1 MNIYNKRNIVV
12 ILSLSLSVFFGCAT
26 TNNQKQLTGPKDG
39 VKVESASKMRHIV
52 SSRDLIIAA
61 EKEFEKIKQNAKKTK
76 KLAKSDDALLIKL
89 KKILNKIQP
98 FATSW
103 NPASL
108 RWEWEI
114 ILINDKQLNAFC
126 MPGGKI
132 AFFRGIVEELNLTDD
147 EIGVI
152 MGHEMAHA
160 LREHARSRIAKGQL
174 TNLGSDIISSAL
186 GLGRGER
193 RLLGYG
199 SQLLGLS
206 FSRKD
211 EKDADL
217 VGLDLTARA
226 GFNPRA
232 GLTLWE
238 KMAKAN
244 DGSPPEW
251 LSTHP
256 SNKSRL
262 TEIKKT
268 LPAVEPLFNE
278 SIDHKK

>member
-1 MNIYNKRNIVV
+1 M
-12 ILSLSLSVFFGCAT
+12 FFGCAT

-39 VKVESASKMRHIV
+39 VKVENASNIRHIV

-76 KLAKSDDALLIKL
+76 KLAKSDDVLLIKL

-174 TNLGSDIISSAL
+174 TNLGADIISSAL

-193 RLLGYG
+193 RLLGFG

>member
-1 MNIYNKRNIVV
+1 
-12 ILSLSLSVFFGCAT
+12 
-26 TNNQKQLTGPKDG
+26 
-39 VKVESASKMRHIV
+39 
-52 SSRDLIIAA
+52 
-61 EKEFEKIKQNAKKTK
+61 
-76 KLAKSDDALLIKL
+76 
-89 KKILNKIQP
+89 
-98 FATSW
+98 
-103 NPASL
+103 
-108 RWEWEI
+108 
-114 ILINDKQLNAFC
+114 

-174 TNLGSDIISSAL
+174 TNLGADIISSAL

-232 GLTLWE
+232 GLTLWK